1 MPTRA
6 YEQNEVITRR
16 QFLKAGGVV
25 PLLSFPF
32 ALSRAASAGLV
43 VNDIHSQLNATR
55 VQRIV
60 APESF
65 EEACAVIRAA
75 RGEGRALCIAG
86 GRHAMGAQAFASDGI
101 LLDVRN
107 LDRVLRFDAQRGVI
121 EVESG
126 IQWPALA
133 DYLTTVQEGR
143 VQQWGFAQK
152 QTGAD
157 RLTIG
162 GALAANV
169 HGRGLTMK
177 PLIDDIESFVLV
189 NAEGEIVRCSRS
201 ETAELFRLA
210 VGGYGLFGLVYS
222 VTLRLVPR
230 CKVRRVVEVTEIED
244 VMPALRRRIAD
255 GFLYGDFQYSID
267 QDSSGFLRQGVF
279 SCYRPV
285 DWSTPIPTRQKKLR
299 EENWKELIYLAH
311 TDKAQA
317 FQRYADYYRSTSG
330 QVYWSDTHQ
339 MSSYTD
345 DYHVAI
351 SRRIGTAHKATEMIT
366 EIYVDRDALPAFMH
380 DVRED
385 FRKHQV
391 NVIYGTVRL
400 IERDDESF
408 LAWATKPFACII
420 FNLHVVHTA
429 EGMRHSA
436 AAFRRL
442 IDYGIRHGGSY
453 YLTYHTY
460 ATREQVLRCYPQF
473 PEFLRL
479 KKRYDPKEVF
489 QSDWYRRYKTMFMLA
504 RAKRR

>member
-6 YEQNEVITRR
+6 YEQSDVITRR
-16 QFLKAGGVV
+16 QFLKAGGAVS
-25 PLLSFPF
+25 LLPFPF
-32 ALSRAASAGLV
+32 ALPRPAPAGLV

-60 APESF
+60 APQSF
-65 EEACAVIRAA
+65 DQARAVIRAA
-75 RGEGRALCIAG
+75 RKDGRALCIAG
-86 GRHAMGAQAFASDGI
+86 GRHAMGAQAFASDGV
-101 LLDVRN
+101 LLDIRK
-107 LDRVLRFDAQRGVI
+107 LARVLRFDAQRGTI

-133 DYLTTVQEGR
+133 DYLTTVQAGR
-143 VQQWGFAQK
+143 LQQWSFAQK

-177 PLIDDIESFVLV
+177 PFIDDIESFTLV
-189 NAEGEIVRCSRS
+189 NAEGEILRCSRS
-201 ETAELFRLA
+201 ENAELFRLA

-230 CKVRRVVEVTEIED
+230 RKVQRLVEITEID
-244 VMPALRRRIAD
+244 KVMLALRRRIAD
-255 GFLYGDFQYSID
+255 GFLYGDFQYSVD
-267 QDSSGFLRQGVF
+267 QDSSDFLRQGVF

-285 DWSTPIPTRQKKLR
+285 ASSTSIPAGQKKLA
-299 EENWKELIYLAH
+299 EEQWQELLFLAH
-311 TDKAQA
+311 ADKGRA
-317 FQRYADYYRSTSG
+317 FQRYADHYRSTSG

-339 MSSYTD
+339 MSSYID
-345 DYHVAI
+345 DYHVALD
-351 SRRIGTAHKATEMIT
+351 RRLGAAHKASEMIT
-366 EIYVDRDALPAFMH
+366 EIYVERDALPAFMR

-385 FRKHQV
+385 FRKHHV

-420 FNLHVVHTA
+420 FNLHVVHTR

-442 IDYGIRHGGSY
+442 IDHGIRHGGSY

-460 ATREQVLRCYPQF
+460 ATRKQVLRCYPQF

-489 QSDWYRRYKTMFMLA
+489 QSDWYRRYKKMFGHT
-504 RAKRR
+504 

>member
-1 MPTRA
+1 MSSKTS
-6 YEQNEVITRR
+6 EHTDVFTRR
-16 QFLKAGGVV
+16 QFLKAGGAVS
-25 PLLSFPF
+25 LLPFPF
-32 ALSRAASAGLV
+32 ALARVASAGVV
-43 VNDIHSQLNATR
+43 VNDVHSQLNATR
-55 VQRIV
+55 VQCIV
-60 APESF
+60 APETF
-65 EEACAVIRAA
+65 DQACALIRAV
-75 RGEGRALCIAG
+75 RNEGRALCIAG
-86 GRHAMGAQAFASDGI
+86 GRHAMGAQAFASDGT
-101 LLDVRN
+101 LLDIRK
-107 LDRVLRFDAQRGVI
+107 LDRVLRFDARRGAI

-133 DYLTTVQEGR
+133 DYLTTAQEGR

-177 PLIDDIESFVLV
+177 PFIDDIESFTLV
-189 NAEGEIVRCSRS
+189 NAEGDVVPCSRS
-201 ETAELFRLA
+201 ENAELFRLV

-230 CKVRRVVEVTEIED
+230 RKVQRVVEVTEIED
-244 VMPALRRRIAD
+244 VIRALHRRIAD

-267 QDSSGFLRQGVF
+267 QDSSDFLRQGVF

-285 DWSTPIPTRQKKLR
+285 DLSTPVPTGQKKLT
-299 EENWKELIYLAH
+299 EEHWKELLYLAH
-311 TDKAQA
+311 TDKSQA
-317 FQRYADYYRSTSG
+317 FRRYADYYRSTSD

-339 MSSYTD
+339 MSSYID

-351 SRRIGTAHKATEMIT
+351 DRRLNAAQKATEMIT
-366 EIYVDRDALPAFMH
+366 EIYVERDALPAFMR

-385 FRKHQV
+385 FRKHHV
-391 NVIYGTVRL
+391 NVVYGTVRL
-400 IERDDESF
+400 IEPDDESF

-420 FNLHVVHTA
+420 FNLHVVHTP
-429 EGMRHSA
+429 EGVRHSA

-442 IDYGIRHGGSY
+442 IDHGIRHGGRY

-460 ATREQVLRCYPQF
+460 ATREQVLGCYPQL

-489 QSDWYRRYKTMFMLA
+489 QSDWYRRYKKMFAL
-504 RAKRR
+504 